1 MDFGKEVDFRLS
13 KLILSNLY
21 HDGVLTE
28 KKRDR
33 LWQALLDRYAPPF
46 KGIEDVGEGIGEGF
60 RIGDINTIRSRE
72 AAVRKAAKKK
82 QDTQVADDGGN
93 ADAQTEDKEQE
104 GRDGR

>member
-1 MDFGKEVDFRLS
+1 MDFQKEVDFRLS

-33 LWQALLDRYAPPF
+33 LWQALLDSNDPPF
-46 KGIEDVGEGIGEGF
+46 RGIEDVGGSIGEGF
-60 RIGDINTIRSRE
+60 RISEINTIRSRE
-72 AAVRKAAKKK
+72 AATRKA
-82 QDTQVADDGGN
+82 
-93 ADAQTEDKEQE
+93 